1 MNRKVDEIAIPQL
14 DRLIRNLRDWRLRE
28 PDVKHIIFSSW
39 QDALA
44 IVQAAL
50 TLNDIKWLSRSGKK
64 NDNSVQRFNED
75 ASITA
80 FLLNGERENSG
91 LTL

>member
-1 MNRKVDEIAIPQL
+1 
-14 DRLIRNLRDWRLRE
+14 
-28 PDVKHIIFSSW
+28 
-39 QDALA
+39 LA

-50 TLNDIKWLSRSGKK
+50 SLNNINWLSRSGKK